1 MITTIPQG
9 FAEIAAEM
17 AHQDAALRALLI
29 DRAVLA
35 PERDT
40 QLGPPDQRGAA
51 AARAYPIQGIL
62 KYHGMSDW
70 DWRIAYLPSISLNN
84 DAAYTLTRVVYDPA
98 LDADQVTINEQTA
111 VDREFRRVV
120 RTLDEVR
127 RLGRF
132 QTFARVDSKNITRA
146 AITGKGLGTSA
157 SASAALALAALAA
170 AFGPDVARNAP
181 VVSRVARLLAGS
193 GCRSVVGGLGLWLS
207 YPGIPQER
215 SYALRLDQRDEL
227 ADLAL
232 VTVPIPSRLS
242 LKTEQAHIEAPQSP
256 LFQDW
261 MRGRQAQILECL
273 DAVRSGDWRT
283 IAQFAE
289 LDSIH
294 LHAITMTASKENKL
308 FAWEPE
314 NITLFRMCNALR
326 SKGIPVYFSTDTG
339 PTTVL
344 LTCRQHRQA
353 VADRVRSLGL
363 GLEAVEGAVAGP
375 AMTVPL
381 PEADD
386 LL

>member
-1 MITTIPQG
+1 MTTTIPQG
-9 FAEIAAEM
+9 FAEIAVEM
-17 AHQDAALRALLI
+17 AQQDASLRAALRDHGL
-29 DRAVLA
+29 LA
-35 PERDT
+35 PQEDT
-40 QLGPPDQRGAA
+40 QLGTPNSRGVA

-84 DAAYTLTRVVYDPA
+84 DAAYTLTRVAFDPA
-98 LDADQVTINEQTA
+98 LFTDQVTINGQTA
-111 VDREFRRVV
+111 VDREYRRVV
-120 RTLDEVR
+120 HTLDEVR
-127 RLGRF
+127 RLGQF
-132 QTFARVDSKNITRA
+132 STSARVDSRNITRA

-157 SASAALALAALAA
+157 SASAALALAALTA
-170 AFGPDVARNAP
+170 AFGPDVARNEP
-181 VVSRVARLLAGS
+181 LVSRVARLLAGS
-193 GCRSVVGGLGLWLS
+193 GCRSVVGGVGLWLS
-207 YPGIPQER
+207 YPGIPQNK
-215 SYALRLDQRDEL
+215 SYALRLDQRNEL

-256 LFQDW
+256 LFKEW
-261 MRGRQAQILECL
+261 MRGRQAQIIECL
-273 DAVRSGDWRT
+273 DAIRSGDWRT

-294 LHAITMTASKENKL
+294 LHAITMTASRENKL

-314 NITLFRMCNALR
+314 NISLFRMCNDLR
-326 SKGIPVYFSTDTG
+326 SEGISVYFSTDTG

-344 LTCRQHRQA
+344 LTNRQHHRA
-353 VADRVRSLGL
+353 VAERVRSLGL
-363 GLEAVEGAVAGP
+363 GLEAIEGALAGP

-381 PEADD
+381 SEADD